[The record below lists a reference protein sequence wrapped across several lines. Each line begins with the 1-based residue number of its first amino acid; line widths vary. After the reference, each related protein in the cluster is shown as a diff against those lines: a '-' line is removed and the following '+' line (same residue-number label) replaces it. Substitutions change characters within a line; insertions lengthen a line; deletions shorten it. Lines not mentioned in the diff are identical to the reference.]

1 MANVLAVSCRLH
13 RSGAYDFDGVA
24 PQKPGFVDRERCR
37 TPISAGD
44 EEPTLRLAEA
54 VQGGGGVVA
63 PIRLR
68 IPPYA
73 PQRLVRYTD
82 RDGGIQREAGAV
94 GV

>member
-1 MANVLAVSCRLH
+1 MANACVSRRLH
-13 RSGAYDFDGVA
+13 RSGACDFDDAATETRFCRPRAAPTRPPVA
-24 PQKPGFVDRERCR
+24 EMKSQP
-37 TPISAGD
+37 
-44 EEPTLRLAEA
+44 LRLAEA

-63 PIRLR
+63 PIHLR